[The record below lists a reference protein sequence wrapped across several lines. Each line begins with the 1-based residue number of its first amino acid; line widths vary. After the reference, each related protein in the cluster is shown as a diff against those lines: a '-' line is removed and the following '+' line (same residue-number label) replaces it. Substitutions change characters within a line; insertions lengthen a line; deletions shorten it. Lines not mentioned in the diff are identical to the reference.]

1 MAVNPTDRLNTL
13 ITPSEVYTVA
23 QLNREVRL
31 LLNSNF
37 PLIWVEGELSNLTR
51 PASGHLYFTLK
62 DEQAQVRCAMFKNRN
77 RVLKFKPENGSHVLA
92 WARVDLYERRG
103 DFQLTVERLEAVG
116 YGALQYAFDALK
128 QKLAAEGLFDITR
141 KKPLPAFPR
150 QLGLIT
156 SPTGAV
162 IHDMLSVL
170 QRRFPIIP
178 VVVYPVPVQGENA
191 ATAIVQALFEANRRQ
206 DCDTLIVARGGG
218 SMEDLWAFNEEI
230 VARAI
235 AASDIPIISGVGHD
249 IDFTIADFVAD
260 ARAPTPS
267 VATEMAS
274 PDQQE
279 LLSILNRQDQRLRK
293 HIHSTTDNLQ
303 QRLRWLQGRLEQQH
317 PRNRL
322 QQQNQ
327 RVDELERILRQAMIL
342 KIKSLIGHVQ
352 ALSNQLHRHSP
363 AVPLAKVRATY
374 CQLHERLLAAIQG
387 QIKNR
392 VHRLATLTQTL
403 QALSPLATLSRGYAI
418 VTRKQ
423 DGAIVRTGNEVDTGD
438 HVNLQFEKAHL
449 SAEITEDN

>member
-1 MAVNPTDRLNTL
+1 MAIGPTDCPNTL
-13 ITPSEVYTVA
+13 ITPKEVYTVT

-51 PASGHLYFTLK
+51 PGSGHLYFTLK

-77 RVLKFKPENGSHVLA
+77 RALKIRPENGSHVLA
-92 WARVDLYERRG
+92 WARVDIYERRG
-103 DFQLTVERLEAVG
+103 DYQLTVERLEAVG
-116 YGALQYAFDALK
+116 YGAMQYAFDALK

-162 IHDMLSVL
+162 VHDMLSVL
-170 QRRFPIIP
+170 QRRFPILP
-178 VVVYPVPVQGENA
+178 VVIYPVPVQGENA
-191 ATAIVQALFEANRRQ
+191 ATAIVQALFEANRRR

-218 SMEDLWAFNEEI
+218 SMEDLWAFNEEV

-267 VATEMAS
+267 VAAEMAS
-274 PDQQE
+274 PDRQE
-279 LLSILNRQDQRLRK
+279 LLSILDRQDQRLRQY
-293 HIHSTTDNLQ
+293 IHYTMDKLQ
-303 QRLRWLQGRLEQQH
+303 QRLLWLQGRLEQQH

-327 RVDELERILRQAMIL
+327 RVDELERILQQTIIL
-342 KIKSLIGHVQ
+342 RIKSLVAQVQ
-352 ALSNQLHRHSP
+352 ALSNRLHRRSP
-363 AVPLAKVRATY
+363 AVPLAKARATY
-374 CQLHERLLAAIQG
+374 CQLHERLLAAFQG
-387 QIKNR
+387 QINNR
-392 VHRLATLTQTL
+392 THRLATLTQTL
-403 QALSPLATLSRGYAI
+403 QTLSPLATLSRGYAI
-418 VTRKQ
+418 VTRQQ
-423 DGAIVRTGNEVDTGD
+423 DGAIVRTGDEVGAGD
-438 HVNLQFEKAHL
+438 KVKIRLEKARL
-449 SAEITEDN
+449 SAEITEVD